1 MKFFFTENNI
11 INIAAITS
19 MNIQRGVIN
28 MTDGSKIS
36 LSHKENKDLVS
47 ILTELHRQECAKE

>member
-36 LSHKENKDLVS
+36 LNNKENNDLVS
-47 ILTELHRQECAKE
+47 ILTEIHSQSCAKE

>member
-19 MNIQRGVIN
+19 VNIQRGVIN

-36 LSHKENKDLVS
+36 LSVNENKDLVS
-47 ILTELHRQECAKE
+47 ILTEIHSQSCAKE

>member
-19 MNIQRGVIN
+19 VNIQRGVIN

-36 LSHKENKDLVS
+36 LSINENRDLVS
-47 ILTELHRQECAKE
+47 ILTEIHSQSCAKE